1 LIYSILKSLALPPAS
16 LFLVAVVAL
25 IIGRRWRR
33 TGQLL
38 LILTA
43 VCLYLL
49 CTPVVSA
56 LLMRGLHQAEPLSE
70 APGLIEGA
78 KAIVVLS
85 ADVLETAPEY
95 GGATVGGL
103 TLERLRY
110 GAHLHRLTGLPI
122 LVAGGSPGDIET
134 AASALMAKSLE
145 EDFGLSARWQET
157 ASLNTSE
164 NASRS
169 AEILRREGIERI
181 LLVTH
186 AWHMPRAVPLF
197 EDTGLKI
204 VPAPTGFISFPDT
217 LSLQSFLPSSGGL
230 SVSRYAVYEYLGRL
244 RDWITGAGAAARAEV
259 SQRTSGLA
267 VIKIGLG

>member
-1 LIYSILKSLALPPAS
+1 MPQLPRTFPGRNGLIYPILKALALPPAN

-25 IIGRRWRR
+25 IIRQRWRR
-33 TGQLL
+33 TGDLL

-43 VCLYLL
+43 VCFYLL

-56 LLMRGLHQAEPLSE
+56 LLIRGLHQSEPLAEASE
-70 APGLIEGA
+70 QIEGVE
-78 KAIVVLS
+78 AIVVLS

-103 TLERLRY
+103 TLQRLRY

-122 LVAGGSPGDIET
+122 LVTGGSLGNAET
-134 AASALMAKSLE
+134 AAGALMAKSLE

-164 NASRS
+164 NAVRS
-169 AEILRREGIERI
+169 AEILEPEGVRRI

-197 EDTGLKI
+197 KYAGFEV
-204 VPAPTGFISFPDT
+204 VPAPTGFITFPSDLT
-217 LSLQSFLPSSGGL
+217 LESFLPSSSGL
-230 SVSRYAVYEYLGRL
+230 SVSWFAVYEYLGRL
-244 RDWITGAGAAARAEV
+244 RDLITGA
-259 SQRTSGLA
+259 
-267 VIKIGLG
+267 